1 MKPTTAISRRLI
13 IYLGITLPLLWILT
27 AIISAVAV
35 MHEINEA
42 GDTQMSQLAQRLLHT
57 PINLNSS
64 QYPAL
69 PSIPKPQ
76 RGLIDAKESGYAIWY
91 KGKLINTDETGQ
103 SIPYQPDYQGFINQ
117 GYWWQSHAWRIFY
130 LNSPQQQLKV
140 AVSFSMHERLQTVLR
155 AVWSQL
161 AVSILALPLLL
172 WLIAWSVRRG
182 TQPLQTLAQTLYH
195 REPHS
200 ITPLSNI
207 VPTEIL
213 PIINALNDL
222 FQRIEQSRA
231 RELRFTAD
239 AAHELRSPLAALK
252 VQTEVLALTSL
263 NDAQQQRVR
272 SIEHS
277 IDRTTRLVDQLLT
290 LSRLDPLTE
299 LPHTEAVNWTDITND
314 AIESVSLLAR
324 ERQCRILRQF
334 NTDAAAV
341 LPICGDH
348 TLLTI
353 LIRNLLDNAIR
364 YSPEHSIINL
374 TLNTNSISITN
385 PCNDIA
391 LENLKRLRERFFRPA
406 GQESSGSGLG
416 LSIVDGITQL
426 HWLQMELDIVKIR
439 KYKNETINFQVKLQ
453 QKAS

>member
-57 PINLNSS
+57 PIKLNSS

-91 KGKLINTDETGQ
+91 KGKLINADKTGQ
-103 SIPYQPDYQGFINQ
+103 SIPYQSDYQGFINQ

-161 AVSILALPLLL
+161 AVSLLALPLLL

-324 ERQCRILRQF
+324 EHQCRILRQF

-353 LIRNLLDNAIR
+353 LIRNLLDNAIC

-374 TLNTNSISITN
+374 TLNANSISITN

-391 LENLKRLRERFFRPA
+391 SENLKRLRERFFRPA

-416 LSIVDGITQL
+416 LSIVDGIAQL

-453 QKAS
+453 QKAL

>member
-91 KGKLINTDETGQ
+91 KGKLINADETGQ
-103 SIPYQPDYQGFINQ
+103 SIPYQSDYQGFINQ

-324 ERQCRILRQF
+324 ERHCRILRQF

-353 LIRNLLDNAIR
+353 LIRNLLDNAIC

-374 TLNTNSISITN
+374 TLNANSISITN

-391 LENLKRLRERFFRPA
+391 SENLKRLRERFFRPA

-416 LSIVDGITQL
+416 LSIVDGIAQL

>member
-91 KGKLINTDETGQ
+91 KGKLINADETGQ
-103 SIPYQPDYQGFINQ
+103 SISYQPDYQGFINQ

-299 LPHTEAVNWTDITND
+299 LPHTEVVNWTDITND

-324 ERQCRILRQF
+324 ERHCRILRQF

-353 LIRNLLDNAIR
+353 LIRNLLDNAIC

-374 TLNTNSISITN
+374 TLNANSISITN
-385 PCNDIA
+385 PCHNIA
-391 LENLKRLRERFFRPA
+391 SENLKRLRERFFRPA

-416 LSIVDGITQL
+416 LSIVDGIAQL

-453 QKAS
+453 QKAL

>member
-207 VPTEIL
+207 VPAEIL

-277 IDRTTRLVDQLLT
+277 IERTTRLVDQLLT

-324 ERQCRILRQF
+324 EHQCRILRQF

-385 PCNDIA
+385 PYNDIA
-391 LENLKRLRERFFRPA
+391 SENLKRLRERFFRPA

-416 LSIVDGITQL
+416 LSIVDGVAQL
-426 HWLQMELDIVKIR
+426 HWLQMELDIIKIK

>member
-91 KGKLINTDETGQ
+91 KGKLINADETGQ
-103 SIPYQPDYQGFINQ
+103 SIPYQSDYQGFINQ

-207 VPTEIL
+207 APTEIL

-324 ERQCRILRQF
+324 ERHCRILRQF

-353 LIRNLLDNAIR
+353 LIRNLLDNAIC

-374 TLNTNSISITN
+374 TLNANSISITN

-391 LENLKRLRERFFRPA
+391 SENLKRLRERFFRPA

-416 LSIVDGITQL
+416 LSIVDGIAQL

-439 KYKNETINFQVKLQ
+439 KYKNENINFQVKLQ

>member
-64 QYPAL
+64 QYHAL

-91 KGKLINTDETGQ
+91 KGKLINADETGQ

-140 AVSFSMHERLQTVLR
+140 AVLFSMHERLQTVLR

-207 VPTEIL
+207 VPAEIL
-213 PIINALNDL
+213 PIITALNDL

-299 LPHTEAVNWTDITND
+299 LPHTEATNWTDITND

-324 ERQCRILRQF
+324 ERHCRILRQF

-353 LIRNLLDNAIR
+353 LIRNLLDNAIC

-374 TLNTNSISITN
+374 TLNANSISITN

-391 LENLKRLRERFFRPA
+391 SENLKRLRERFFRPA

-416 LSIVDGITQL
+416 LSIVDGIAQL

-453 QKAS
+453 QKAL